1 MKLIAIYSLS
11 ELSPETKATAIENV
25 RSVMRDNEYYEA
37 CTWAIDDCALLEP
50 AHKEMAELFGE
61 DYYVQNGNDFVFKN
75 NRTNIEFDDYDLHIQ
90 QALEITNSSMFKKW
104 LGVPDSLAQWV
115 EYEIIEGPSRTGIE
129 FEVTLLNSD
138 PRYPALQ
145 TILENAETKFAA
157 HVLQI
162 MGRIESGI
170 EEYFSDE
177 NVEDRIEE
185 NDYEFFEDGKI
196 YE

>member
-1 MKLIAIYSLS
+1 MKQITICSLS
-11 ELSPETKATAIENV
+11 ELSPEAKATAIENM
-25 RSVMRDNEYYEA
+25 RSLMRDNEYYEA
-37 CTWAIDDCALLEP
+37 CRWAIDDCALFEP

-61 DYYVQNGNDFVFKN
+61 DYYTQNGNNFVFKN
-75 NRTNIEFDDYDLHIQ
+75 NRTNIGYDDYELHIQ

-115 EYEIIEGPSRTGIE
+115 EYEIIEGNSITEIE

-145 TILENAETKFAA
+145 MILENAEAKFAA

-162 MGRIESGI
+162 MSRIESGI

-177 NVEDRIEE
+177 NVENRIEW

-196 YE
+196 YK